1 MTPQHVE
8 ALLHEYESNTKL
20 DLVHFQRR
28 IFSLVSSSNA
38 LAGTFQRCFADA
50 MLVFDPADVRDLEFY
65 LKEYKDLA
73 AQQIERI
80 SRKYKKRK
88 LPQMV
93 PAREPLMQRTQLV
106 MDVFTSLDA
115 RLDDPDDPLMTEK
128 LKAEFEKQKCH
139 ILRGCLSDPEGTPMY
154 RELRSGGFFKKLRC
168 LRSTN
173 ALEGYHLHLRKKF
186 GTIYAS
192 PELLHTLLQEF
203 IFR

>member
-1 MTPQHVE
+1 
-8 ALLHEYESNTKL
+8 
-20 DLVHFQRR
+20 
-28 IFSLVSSSNA
+28 
-38 LAGTFQRCFADA
+38 
-50 MLVFDPADVRDLEFY
+50 
-65 LKEYKDLA
+65 
-73 AQQIERI
+73 
-80 SRKYKKRK
+80 
-88 LPQMV
+88 
-93 PAREPLMQRTQLV
+93 

-115 RLDDPDDPLMTEK
+115 RLADPDAPLMTEK

-173 ALEGYHLHLRKKF
+173 LRSTNALVGYHLHLRKKF